1 MIIDAESEVVVC
13 GFLFL
18 LLFNNII
25 KECMRH
31 AVFTALN
38 RERTET
44 VELYAHDGFS
54 HSLCKWDLEYGG
66 YKGVK

>member
-1 MIIDAESEVVVC
+1 MIIDAGSKVVVC

-25 KECMRH
+25 KECTQH

-38 RERTET
+38 IERMET
-44 VELYAHDGFS
+44 VKLYAHVWFFPFS
-54 HSLCKWDLEYGG
+54 L
-66 YKGVK
+66 